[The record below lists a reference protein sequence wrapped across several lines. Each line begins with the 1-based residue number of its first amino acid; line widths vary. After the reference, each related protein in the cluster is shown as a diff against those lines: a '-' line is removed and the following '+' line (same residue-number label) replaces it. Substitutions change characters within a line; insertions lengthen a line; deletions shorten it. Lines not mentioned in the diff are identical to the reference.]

1 MNINQMKWVLQGQ
14 TFRQQMMV
22 ACEWLAQGYL
32 HKIRVW
38 GYDTLQE
45 AGSYCEIWWDKQE
58 EILTGQYTSG
68 MTSKWV
74 SPFQCHQYV
83 DMNIL
88 SESDEVGMTLY
99 TKEDSVDMADKII
112 VGGDLFDNEPITNR

>member
-68 MTSKWV
+68 MKSKWV

-83 DMNIL
+83 DSYIL

-99 TKEDSVDMADKII
+99 TKEGSVDMADKII

>member
-68 MTSKWV
+68 MKSKWV

-83 DMNIL
+83 DMHIL

>member
-14 TFRQQMMV
+14 TFRQQIMV

-68 MTSKWV
+68 MKSKWV

>member
-38 GYDTLQE
+38 GYETLQE

-68 MTSKWV
+68 MKSKWV

>member
-22 ACEWLAQGYL
+22 ACEWLSQGYL

-68 MTSKWV
+68 MKSKWV

>member
-1 MNINQMKWVLQGQ
+1 MNINQKKWVLQGQ

-68 MTSKWV
+68 MKSKWV

>member
-45 AGSYCEIWWDKQE
+45 ARSYCEIWWDKQE

-68 MTSKWV
+68 MKSKWV

>member
-22 ACEWLAQGYL
+22 ACEWLAQWYL

-68 MTSKWV
+68 MKSKWV

>member
-14 TFRQQMMV
+14 TFRQQIMV

-68 MTSKWV
+68 MKSKWV

-99 TKEDSVDMADKII
+99 TKEDSVDMSDKII

>member
-68 MTSKWV
+68 MKSKWV

-83 DMNIL
+83 DMHIL

-99 TKEDSVDMADKII
+99 TKEGSVDMTDKII

>member
-22 ACEWLAQGYL
+22 ACEWLAHGYL

-68 MTSKWV
+68 MKSKWV

>member
-22 ACEWLAQGYL
+22 ACEWLTQGHL

-68 MTSKWV
+68 MKSKWV

-83 DMNIL
+83 DMYIL

-99 TKEDSVDMADKII
+99 TKEGSVDMADRII
-112 VGGDLFDNEPITNR
+112 VGGELFDNEPITNR

>member
-58 EILTGQYTSG
+58 EILKGQYTSG
-68 MTSKWV
+68 MKSKWV

>member
-45 AGSYCEIWWDKQE
+45 AGSYCEIWWDTQE

-68 MTSKWV
+68 MKSKWV

>member
-68 MTSKWV
+68 MKSKWV

-99 TKEDSVDMADKII
+99 TKEDSVDMSDKII

>member
-68 MTSKWV
+68 MKSKWV